1 MDSSTTPRRRT
12 RNGLVA
18 KGLSVTAVGLS
29 AALLLAA
36 CGGSSSSESTAASE
50 APAASS
56 AAPASEAPASEAPA
70 SEAPAASGDLQ
81 TTVNAALN
89 TDTVDAATLDPNMAK
104 ALERGGAA
112 LTPEQIQL
120 AFDCWSSSDCE
131 IPGGGDVT
139 VGYISPE
146 LNTWRKFARMEAILQ
161 AITYPEVGRIISVK
175 PEYDL
180 AQMQAGVRS
189 LSADGAD
196 VIVGYND
203 FGPALAPAF
212 QAAQEAGAKVGI
224 FVGPSPDTPATAI
237 ATQVTGDVCANGVA
251 MAQKAIELLGTE
263 GKIAFFNGTPG
274 NPQGAAWN
282 KCAEEELAA
291 QAPGIEVV
299 FKADTNW
306 TLQGAFEAAT
316 ALLATG
322 EDVDIIMYDY
332 ADPMTQIVKAYDQA
346 GKPVP
351 DFITWTSNND
361 LFKEWEAKQ
370 GTDGEFALWDTNSLT
385 WSARVAVS
393 NIMDAAA
400 TGGAVPEMV
409 IYPQPFIEA
418 QVGNYQADK
427 PADYPGQTIIPA
439 ELVDQML
446 AAQ

>member
-1 MDSSTTPRRRT
+1 MDSFTTSQRRT
-12 RNGLVA
+12 RSGRVA

-36 CGGSSSSESTAASE
+36 CGGTSSTESTEETE

-81 TTVNAALN
+81 ATVNAALN
-89 TDTVDAATLDPNMAK
+89 TDIIDAASLDPAIQTAM
-104 ALERGGAA
+104 ERAGVQ

-120 AFDCWSSSDCE
+120 AFDCWSLSDCE

-146 LNTWRKFARMEAILQ
+146 LNTWRKFSRMEVILQ

-180 AQMQAGVRS
+180 AQMQAGVRA

-196 VIVGYND
+196 VIIGYND
-203 FGPALAPAF
+203 FGPALDPVF

-224 FVGPSPDTPATAI
+224 FVGPSPDSPASAI
-237 ATQVTGDVCANGVA
+237 TTQVTSDVCANGVA
-251 MAQKAIELLGTE
+251 MAQKAIDLLGTS

-282 KCAEEELAA
+282 KCAEDELAA
-291 QAPGIEVV
+291 SAPDIKVV

-316 ALLATG
+316 ALLASG
-322 EDVDIIMYDY
+322 EDVGIIMYDY

-370 GTDGEFALWDTNSLT
+370 ASDNPFALWDTNSLT
-385 WSARVAVS
+385 WTGRVAVS
-393 NIMDAAA
+393 NLIDLLISGTASP
-400 TGGAVPEMV
+400 GLV

-418 QVGNYQADK
+418 KVGDYKADK

-439 ELVDQML
+439 KLVDMML
-446 AAQ
+446 AAK

>member
-1 MDSSTTPRRRT
+1 MDSFITPQRRKRSG
-12 RNGLVA
+12 RVA
-18 KGLSVTAVGLS
+18 KGLSVAVIGLS
-29 AALLLAA
+29 TALLLAA
-36 CGGSSSSESTAASE
+36 CSDTSSDTGASESATETQSAAES
-50 APAASS
+50 PAATE
-56 AAPASEAPASEAPA
+56 AEMPAT
-70 SEAPAASGDLQ
+70 SGNLQ
-81 TTVNAALN
+81 STVDAALN
-89 TDTVDAATLDPNMAK
+89 TDIVDAASLDPAIQV
-104 ALERGGAA
+104 ALERAGAE
-112 LTPEQIQL
+112 LTPEQTQL
-120 AFDCWSSSDCE
+120 AFECWTSSDCV
-131 IPGGGDVT
+131 IPGGGDIT

-180 AQMQAGVRS
+180 AQMQAGVRA

-196 VIVGYND
+196 VIIGYND

-224 FVGPSPDTPATAI
+224 FVGPSPETPTSAI
-237 ATQVTGDVCANGVA
+237 STQVTGDVCANGVA
-251 MAQKAIELLGTE
+251 MAQKAIELLGTS

-291 QAPGIEVV
+291 NAPDIKVV
-299 FKADTNW
+299 FRADTNW

-316 ALLATG
+316 ALLASG
-322 EDVDIIMYDY
+322 EDVGIIMYDY

-370 GTDGEFALWDTNSLT
+370 GTDNPFALWDTNSLT
-385 WSARVAVS
+385 WSARVAMS
-393 NIMDAAA
+393 NLMDSLASGTAS
-400 TGGAVPEMV
+400 PDLV

-418 QVGNYQADK
+418 KVGDYKADK
-427 PADYPGQTIIPA
+427 PADYPGQTIIPN

>member
-1 MDSSTTPRRRT
+1 MNSFITPQHRKRR
-12 RNGLVA
+12 GLVA
-18 KGLSVTAVGLS
+18 KGLSVAVIGLS
-29 AALLLAA
+29 SALLLSA
-36 CGGSSSSESTAASE
+36 CSGSTSDTATSESAQETQTAAESPAATEAE
-50 APAASS
+50 APANS
-56 AAPASEAPASEAPA
+56 
-70 SEAPAASGDLQ
+70 DVLQ
-81 TTVNAALN
+81 STVDAALN
-89 TDTVDAATLDPNMAK
+89 TDIVDAAGLDPAIQV
-104 ALERGGAA
+104 ALERAGAQ
-112 LTPEQIQL
+112 LTPEQVQL
-120 AFDCWSSSDCE
+120 AFECWSTSDCT
-131 IPGGGDVT
+131 IPGGGEIT

-189 LSADGAD
+189 LSADGAN

-203 FGPALAPAF
+203 FGPALDPAF

-224 FVGPSPDTPATAI
+224 FVGPSPDSPTSAI
-237 ATQVTGDVCANGVA
+237 STQVTGDVCANGVL
-251 MAQKAIELLGTE
+251 MAQKAIELLGTS

-291 QAPGIEVV
+291 NAPDIKVA

-316 ALLATG
+316 ALLASG
-322 EDVDIIMYDY
+322 EDVGVIMYDY

-361 LFKEWEAKQ
+361 LFKVWEEKQ
-370 GTDGEFALWDTNSLT
+370 ATDNPFALWDTNSLT
-385 WSARVAVS
+385 WSVRVAVS
-393 NIMDAAA
+393 NLMDSLASGTAAP
-400 TGGAVPEMV
+400 GLV

-418 QVGNYQADK
+418 KAGDYKADK

-439 ELVDQML
+439 DLVDLML
-446 AAQ
+446 TAQ

>member
-1 MDSSTTPRRRT
+1 MAT
-12 RNGLVA
+12 
-18 KGLSVTAVGLS
+18 KGLAAVAVGLS
-29 AALLLAA
+29 AALVLAA
-36 CGGSSSSESTAASE
+36 CGSSSSTESSA
-50 APAASS
+50 AASS
-56 AAPASEAPASEAPA
+56 EAPASEAPASEAPA
-70 SEAPAASGDLQ
+70 SEAPAESADLQ
-81 TTVNAALN
+81 ATVDKAMNTTG
-89 TDTVDAATLDPNMAK
+89 VDAASLDPAIQS
-104 ALERGGAA
+104 ALTRAA
-112 LTPEQIQL
+112 AELTPEQMQL
-120 AFDCWSSSDCE
+120 AVDCWSNSDCE
-131 IPGGGDVT
+131 IPGGGDIT

-146 LNTWRKFARMEAILQ
+146 LNTWRKSARMEAILQ

-180 AQMQAGVRS
+180 AQMQAGVRA

-212 QAAQEAGAKVGI
+212 QAAQEAGAVVSI
-224 FVGPSPDTPATAI
+224 FVGPSPDTPTAAI
-237 ATQVTGDVCANGVA
+237 ASQVTGDVCAQGTL
-251 MAQKAIELLGTE
+251 MAQKAQEILGTE

-282 KCAEEELAA
+282 KCLEEELAA
-291 QAPGIEVV
+291 NAPGIEVV

-322 EDVDIIMYDY
+322 EDVQIIMYDY

-370 GTDGEFALWDTNSLT
+370 ATDDPFLLFDTNSLT
-385 WSARVAVS
+385 WTSRVSVS
-393 NIMDAAA
+393 NGIEQIMSGNPA
-400 TGGAVPEMV
+400 PELV
-409 IYPQPFIEA
+409 IYPFPFIEVKA
-418 QVGNYQADK
+418 GDYKADK
-427 PADYPGQTIIPA
+427 PADYPGQTLIPDA
-439 ELVDQML
+439 VMDQML
-446 AAQ
+446 SASS